1 MEIAGY
7 LASVFIGIT
16 LGLIGGG
23 GSILAVPILVY
34 LFRVH
39 PVTATTY
46 SLFIVGITSATGSY
60 AYIKKGLVNLRTAF
74 VFGLPALAAVFITR
88 LFILPAIPDEITTI
102 GNATLTKGMLLLL
115 LFAVLMI
122 AASVSMI
129 RKNSRLRPHTGE
141 PRTSLLLLQGAAT
154 GVITGLVGAGGGFM
168 IIPALVLFAGIS
180 MTEAVGT
187 SLLIITVNSLAGFF
201 TKIPGDISW
210 PLLTGICLFALAGL
224 GIGIVLAGKI
234 NGKRLK
240 PAFGWFVL
248 ASGTYILLKET
259 IFK

>member
-7 LASVFIGIT
+7 LASVLIGIT

-60 AYIKKGLVNLRTAF
+60 AYIKKGLVDIRTAF
-74 VFGLPALAAVFITR
+74 IFGLPALTAVFITR
-88 LFILPAIPDEITTI
+88 LFVLPAIPDEIFSLGSTMV
-102 GNATLTKGMLLLL
+102 TKGMILLL

-129 RKNSRLRPHTGE
+129 RKAPRLRPHAGQ
-141 PRTSLLLLQGAAT
+141 PRTSLLVIQGAAT
-154 GVITGLVGAGGGFM
+154 GAITGLIGAGGGFM

-180 MTEAVGT
+180 MKEAVGT
-187 SLLIITVNSLAGFF
+187 SLLIITVNSIFGFF
-201 TKIPGDISW
+201 TGMPRGISW

-224 GIGIVLAGKI
+224 GIGLMLSGKI
-234 NGKRLK
+234 DGKKLK

-248 ASGTYILLKET
+248 ACGTYILLKET
-259 IFK
+259 VFK